1 MSRRSGRSRSTM
13 ALLVLVSVTA
23 ITLDFRGGDVIGTLR
38 RTAADALAPVQGATG
53 AAAEALGD
61 AVSGFTRYEPLEAE
75 NEALRARIEEIEG
88 DALRERDAEAE
99 LEELLALRGLSR
111 FTDLPTVPA
120 RVIGTSVSNFEQTVR
135 LDVGGDDGVVE
146 DMPVVTCTGLVGRVV
161 DVSRARA
168 TVRLVTD
175 PTSAVGVRL
184 SGSGDLGVAE
194 GVGPDRPLELGLI
207 DPDTLVERRELVVTS
222 GVDDS
227 FFPGGI
233 PVGHVVRAEPVA
245 GDLEQAVA
253 VEPVVD
259 LARLRFVEVLR
270 TAQP

>member
-146 DMPVVTCTGLVGRVV
+146 DMPVVTGTGLVGRVV

-184 SGSGDLGVAE
+184 SGSGDLGVAG
-194 GVGPDRPLELGLI
+194 GVGPERPLELGLV
-207 DPDTLVERRELVVTS
+207 DPATAVGQRELVVTS

-233 PVGHVVRAEPVA
+233 PVGHVVRADAVA
-245 GDLEQAVA
+245 GELEQEVA
-253 VEPVVD
+253 VEPAVD

-270 TAQP
+270 TAPS